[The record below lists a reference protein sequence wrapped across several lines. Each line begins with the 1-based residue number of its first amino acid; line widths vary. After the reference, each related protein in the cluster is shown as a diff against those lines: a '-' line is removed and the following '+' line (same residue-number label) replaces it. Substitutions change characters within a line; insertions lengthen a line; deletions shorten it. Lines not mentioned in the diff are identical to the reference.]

1 MDNNPLKTLVKTM
14 RPFELR
20 HYVEQ
25 MRIRRALKSTYKQQ
39 KPNEANEANE
49 ANEHPKNS

>member
-1 MDNNPLKTLVKTM
+1 MASNPLKTLVKTM
-14 RPFELR
+14 RPYDLR

-39 KPNEANEANE
+39 KPKPNDS
-49 ANEHPKNS
+49 NEHPKTP

>member
-1 MDNNPLKTLVKTM
+1 MKNNPLKTLVKSM

-39 KPNEANEANE
+39 QQQQQQQQPNETNDN
-49 ANEHPKNS
+49 N

>member
-1 MDNNPLKTLVKTM
+1 MASNPLKTLVKSM

-20 HYVEQ
+20 YYVEQ

-39 KPNEANEANE
+39 QQQQQQKPNEPNDN
-49 ANEHPKNS
+49 N